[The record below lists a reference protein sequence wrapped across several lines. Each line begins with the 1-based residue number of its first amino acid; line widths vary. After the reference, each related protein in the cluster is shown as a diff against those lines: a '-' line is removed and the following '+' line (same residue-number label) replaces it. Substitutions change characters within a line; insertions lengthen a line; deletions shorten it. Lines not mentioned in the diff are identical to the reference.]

1 MNLGRHKHPF
11 HCTKREKV
19 ENMHRDNSKADDEL
33 QLAILLSNRLW
44 AGFRETLVSLE
55 VIYLI
60 NIY

>member
-1 MNLGRHKHPF
+1 
-11 HCTKREKV
+11 
-19 ENMHRDNSKADDEL
+19 MHRDNSKADDEL